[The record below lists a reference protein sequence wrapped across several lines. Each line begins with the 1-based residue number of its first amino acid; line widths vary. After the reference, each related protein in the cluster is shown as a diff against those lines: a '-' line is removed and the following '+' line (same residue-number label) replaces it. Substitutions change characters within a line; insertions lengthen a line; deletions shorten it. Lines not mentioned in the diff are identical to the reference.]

1 MAVAWLKLRK
11 RNLGPL
17 LDANGWAV
25 NAQAV
30 VNVPLG
36 ASLTKVATLPAGARR
51 ELSDPFAET
60 QRPWGFYL
68 LVLTLLAAALF
79 AHQRGW
85 LDPWLPSELDHG
97 AVPPTGEAATER

>member
-1 MAVAWLKLRK
+1 MAVAWLKLRR

-36 ASLTKVATLPAGARR
+36 ASLTKVAALPRGAQH
-51 ELSDPFAET
+51 ELADPFAET
-60 QRPWGFYL
+60 RRPWGLYL
-68 LVLTLLAAALF
+68 FVLALLAGALL

-97 AVPPTGEAATER
+97 APAEPAADR